1 MHKISRLVS
10 VLVAA
15 VALLP
20 AADCG
25 AQANSGRADPSVMLP
40 CPECGVIYDIREI
53 KRERESARN
62 PPENPAPVGPMIH
75 FTLGDKSDPR
85 PHVDV
90 VGSRSMREAMVESRW
105 IVVVRFDDNRF
116 QRIEMTDASG
126 LKIGDHVHVHQNQI
140 EPDDRDLP

>member
-40 CPECGVIYDIREI
+40 CPECGVIFDIREI

-62 PPENPAPVGPMIH
+62 LPLDTASPGWTIR
-75 FTLGDKSDPR
+75 FTPGDRADTH
-85 PHVDV
+85 PHVDL

-116 QRIEMTDASG
+116 QRIDMTDASG

-140 EPDDRDLP
+140 EADDRDLP

>member
-10 VLVAA
+10 GLAAA
-15 VALLP
+15 VALLI

-25 AQANSGRADPSVMLP
+25 AQANSERDDPSVALP

-62 PPENPAPVGPMIH
+62 LPLDTASPGWTIR
-75 FTLGDKSDPR
+75 FTPGDRADPH
-85 PHVDV
+85 PHVDL
-90 VGSRSMREAMVESRW
+90 VGSRSMREAMVERSW

-116 QRIEMTDASG
+116 QRIEMTDATG
-126 LKIGDHVHVHQNQI
+126 LKIGDRIHVHHNRI
-140 EPDDRDLP
+140 EPDDRYMP